1 MALQTAVQVRRGFRL
16 RNSIDIKRVR
26 QKGSSNAHPFVVL
39 FSLRNQGDG
48 LRVAVTAG
56 KAIGGAVQ
64 RNRAKRVLRA
74 AVQPMLPKLAADH
87 DLLLMARP
95 AIREAKSTE
104 VGVALS
110 ALFKKAK
117 LFN

>member
-1 MALQTAVQVRRGFRL
+1 LALSTAIHVKRGFRL

-39 FSLRNQGDG
+39 FSLRNQGEG
-48 LRVAVTAG
+48 LRVAMTAG
-56 KAIGGAVQ
+56 RAVGGAVQ

-74 AVQPMLPKLAADH
+74 AVQPILPKLSVDY
-87 DLLLMARP
+87 DVLLMARP

-104 VGVALS
+104 VGVVLS